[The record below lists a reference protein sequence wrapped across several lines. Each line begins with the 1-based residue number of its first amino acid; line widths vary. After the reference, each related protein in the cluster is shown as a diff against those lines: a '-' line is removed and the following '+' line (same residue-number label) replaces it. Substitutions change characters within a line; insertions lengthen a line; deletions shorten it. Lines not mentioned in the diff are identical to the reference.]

1 MQFEWD
7 EEKAKGN
14 LQKHG
19 ISFVD
24 AIAIFDDPNR
34 IEDDSTKPE
43 YGETRI
49 KTIGMVQE
57 ELIIT
62 VISTDRNQ
70 KIRIISARRARK
82 NEQKQYYYG

>member
-7 EEKAKGN
+7 EEKAKSN

-24 AIAIFDDPNR
+24 AIEIFNDPNR
-34 IEDDSTKPE
+34 IEDDSTKPD

-82 NEQKQYYYG
+82 NEQKQYYHS

>member
-43 YGETRI
+43 YGETRTR
-49 KTIGMVQE
+49 TIGMVKGK
-57 ELIIT
+57 LIIT

-82 NEQKQYYYG
+82 NEEKHYYHG